1 MSDPLSVSGVFED
14 QASAQAAVDALREAG
29 FHQEVIDVKQP
40 ESKLFDALLPE
51 EERDRKTTVTVVARE
66 RRLEAGQI
74 LQRSGGHDID
84 AGDEPTGESAAQ
96 QNGGDQRVPL
106 YEEEL
111 VPRTVAVQTGELRIR
126 KRIVTE
132 NRMIEVP
139 IRREEVVVERVTV
152 PHAQS
157 IITEEARTTEEA
169 GMTEEGRLQTEEPIT
184 ELGADQDIT
193 RIPLREE
200 QIVLQKRV
208 VVREYVTVTK
218 RIVEQTRQVSGTI
231 RREEPRVET
240 QGNAP
245 VAAAD
250 GVPVDEEPVAV
261 GPIDGGQP
269 SHKKRKRHH

>member
-208 VVREYVTVTK
+208 VREYVTVTK

>member
-14 QASAQAAVDALREAG
+14 PTSAQSAVDALREAG
-29 FHQEVIDVKQP
+29 FHQEVIEVKQP

-51 EERDRKTTVTVVARE
+51 EDRDRKTTVTVIARE
-66 RRLEAGQI
+66 RRLEASDI
-74 LQRSGGHDID
+74 LERSGAHDID
-84 AGDEPTGESAAQ
+84 AGEAASSESGTGQ
-96 QNGGDQRVPL
+96 TGGDQRVPL

-126 KRIVTE
+126 KCVVTE
-132 NRMIEVP
+132 TRMIEVP
-139 IRREEVVVERVTV
+139 IRREEVIVERVTV

-157 IITEEARTTEEA
+157 IITEEDRTTEDS
-169 GMTEEGRLQTEEPIT
+169 RLEPDETIT

-193 RIPLREE
+193 RIPVREE

-208 VVREYVTVTK
+208 IVREYVTVTK

-240 QGNAP
+240 KGNAP
-245 VAAAD
+245 VSSAD
-250 GVPVDEEPVAV
+250 GVPVDREPMAV
-261 GPIDGGQP
+261 GSVGDGQSG
-269 SHKKRKRHH
+269 HRKRKRHH

>member
-1 MSDPLSVSGVFED
+1 MNDPLSVSGVFED
-14 QASAQAAVDALREAG
+14 PASAQNAVDALREAG
-29 FHQEVIDVKQP
+29 FHQEVIEVKQP

-51 EERDRKTTVTVVARE
+51 EERDRKTTVTVVARD

-74 LQRSGGHDID
+74 LQRSGAHDID
-84 AGDEPTGESAAQ
+84 GGDAPADGSAAQ
-96 QNGGDQRVPL
+96 ENGGDQRVPL

-111 VPRTVAVQTGELRIR
+111 VPRAVAVQTGELRIR

-157 IITEEARTTEEA
+157 ILSEETQTSGDSRLEPEES
-169 GMTEEGRLQTEEPIT
+169 IT

-200 QIVLQKRV
+200 QIVLQKRL
-208 VVREYVTVTK
+208 VVREYVTVSK

-245 VAAAD
+245 IAEAD
-250 GVPVDEEPVAV
+250 GVRVDEEPIGV
-261 GPIDGGQP
+261 GPAGGGQP
-269 SHKKRKRHH
+269 GHKKRKRHH

>member
-14 QASAQAAVDALREAG
+14 PASAQTAVDALREAG
-29 FHQEVIDVKQP
+29 FHQEVIEVKQP

-51 EERDRKTTVTVVARE
+51 EERDRKTTVTVVARD
-66 RRLEAGQI
+66 RRLEASDI
-74 LQRSGGHDID
+74 LGRSGAHEID
-84 AGDEPTGESAAQ
+84 AGEEPSGEQAGEQTTGE
-96 QNGGDQRVPL
+96 QRVPL

-139 IRREEVVVERVTV
+139 IRREEVIVERVTV

-157 IITEEARTTEEA
+157 IITEEDATREDS
-169 GMTEEGRLQTEEPIT
+169 RLEPDENVT

-200 QIVLQKRV
+200 QVVLQKRV
-208 VVREYVTVTK
+208 VVREYVTVSK
-218 RIVEQTRQVSGTI
+218 RIVEQTRQVSGVI

-240 QGNAP
+240 QGKAP
-245 VAAAD
+245 VASTD
-250 GVPVDEEPVAV
+250 GVPVDEEPLAV
-261 GPIDGGQP
+261 GTAGGGQP
-269 SHKKRKRHH
+269 GHRKRKRHH